1 MLICEAQLTLEAL
14 GAATGCGP
22 DGVLTELWTGG
33 WCGSVP
39 WNCRK
44 NAAPVEEEKV
54 MATKT
59 LEETPRALVAR
70 GKATI
75 GGRFER
81 SAR

>member
-1 MLICEAQLTLEAL
+1 
-14 GAATGCGP
+14 
-22 DGVLTELWTGG
+22 
-33 WCGSVP
+33 
-39 WNCRK
+39 
-44 NAAPVEEEKV
+44 

-81 SAR
+81 GAR

>member
-1 MLICEAQLTLEAL
+1 VHSAQR
-14 GAATGCGP
+14 P
-22 DGVLTELWTGG
+22 DAVVTELWTGD
-33 WCGSVP
+33 WCGSVL

-70 GKATI
+70 GKATV
-75 GGRFER
+75 GQRFER